1 MHYLQGGTHT
11 VPINRLSALAL
22 RSLKPKAKPY
32 KVFDGEGLY
41 IFVRPSGA
49 LWQMAYRFAGRPKTL
64 SFGAYPRVSLAD
76 ARAKRDQAKGLL
88 SENRDPIVVMRR
100 IPLGQPKGVT
110 PESFE
115 AVAREWH
122 ATKKAEWKESYAELV
137 MARMEQNLFPEL
149 GHLHVAA
156 IDPPVL
162 LDALRKVEA
171 RGTGHVSKKVRQHAG
186 QVFRF
191 AIGTG
196 RAKRDPSAD
205 LKGVLK
211 SPPRSKNHASLKASE
226 LETFFIKLAMYDG
239 TLQTRLGLE
248 FIVRTM
254 VRTVEARFARW
265 AEFESLDKSAALW
278 RIPADRLK
286 MGLEH
291 LVPLSPQAVELL
303 RKLRKVNGDSDYV
316 FPNQQESSR
325 STSPVVSEN
334 TFLFALYRMG
344 YHSKA
349 TVHGFRST
357 ASTILNEHEFNPDW
371 IERQLAH
378 ADSNAIRGIY
388 NSAEWLSGRRKMMCW
403 WSDYLDSAKEASN
416 LIG

>member
-1 MHYLQGGTHT
+1 MTT
-11 VPINRLSALAL
+11 NRLSALAL

-32 KVFDGEGLY
+32 KRFDGEGLY
-41 IFVRPSGA
+41 ILVRPRGA
-49 LWQMAYRFAGRPKTL
+49 LWQMAYRYAGKPKTL
-64 SFGAYPRVSLAD
+64 SFGPYPRVSLAD
-76 ARAKRDQAKGLL
+76 ARAKRDRAKGLL
-88 SENRDPIVVMRR
+88 AENRDPIIVLRR
-100 IPLGQPKGVT
+100 APLVQPKGVT

-122 ATKKAEWKESYAELV
+122 AIKKADWKESYAELV
-137 MARMEQNLFPEL
+137 MARMEQNLFPEI

-211 SPPRSKNHASLKASE
+211 SPPRSKSHASLKADQ
-226 LETFFIKLAMYDG
+226 LEPFFIKLAAYDG
-239 TLQTRLGLE
+239 SAQTRLGLE
-248 FIVRTM
+248 FIVHTM

-265 AEFESLDKSAALW
+265 TEFESLDKPSALW
-278 RIPADRLK
+278 RIPPGRLK
-286 MGLEH
+286 MSLEH
-291 LVPLSPQAVELL
+291 LVPLSPQVVELL
-303 RKLRKVNGDSDYV
+303 RKLRKVSGNSEYV

-325 STSPVVSEN
+325 SKSPVVSEN
-334 TFLFALYRMG
+334 TYLFAIYRMG

-378 ADSNAIRGIY
+378 VDANAIRGIY

-403 WSDYLDSAKEASN
+403 WSDYLDKSKEAAN
-416 LIG
+416 LIS